1 MAAPRAASRRA
12 ARDNLRT
19 AYEADVSAWAI
30 EQARHLR
37 MGAWAELDIGPLADE
52 IEALARSERNALT
65 NALRV
70 ILLHLLKWDH
80 QPARR
85 TRSWVTSV
93 RTQRLSVLEQLEDSP
108 SLAPQVDRLTVRAY
122 RSARIQ
128 APGETKLEESRFPDE
143 CPYPFDA
150 IMTRELAWPPDPE
163 ARPPSP
169 RKR

>member
-1 MAAPRAASRRA
+1 MAAPRAASKRM
-12 ARDNLRT
+12 AREPART
-19 AYEADVSAWAI
+19 PYEADVSAWAI

-37 MGAWAELDIGPLADE
+37 MGAWSDLDIGPLADE
-52 IEALARSERNALT
+52 IEALSRSERHALT
-65 NALRV
+65 SALRV

-93 RTQRLSVLEQLEDSP
+93 RTQRLSVQEQLEDSP
-108 SLAPQVDRLTVRAY
+108 SLAPQIEQLTMRAY

-128 APGETKLEESRFPDE
+128 AAGETKLDESEFPDG
-143 CPYPFDA
+143 CPYPFDE
-150 IMTRELAWPPDPE
+150 IMTRDLAWPPDPE